1 MAQQIDTAYPVYNFT
16 ISKKNRV
23 KFTRLKC
30 NGCSVVNPNTMGWSN
45 YGDEDL
51 ETRIYIKFKINGP
64 DGSVTDEQI
73 YVCTYAWLD
82 SVKDFLTE
90 HAIRVCPETTMLVW
104 EELQNS
110 EETTIGSLPI
120 DIIQHIVKMTY

>member
-1 MAQQIDTAYPVYNFT
+1 MAQPIDIADPVYNFI
-16 ISKKNRV
+16 ISRENIDNLSY
-23 KFTRLKC
+23 LKC
-30 NGCSVVNPNTMGWSN
+30 NGYSVVNPNTMGWSN

-51 ETRIYIKFKINGP
+51 ETRLYINFKINEP
-64 DGSVTDEQI
+64 DGSVTYEQI
-73 YVCTYAWLD
+73 YVCTYAWFE
-82 SVKDFLTE
+82 SVEEFLTQ

-120 DIIQHIVKMTY
+120 DIIQDIVKMTY